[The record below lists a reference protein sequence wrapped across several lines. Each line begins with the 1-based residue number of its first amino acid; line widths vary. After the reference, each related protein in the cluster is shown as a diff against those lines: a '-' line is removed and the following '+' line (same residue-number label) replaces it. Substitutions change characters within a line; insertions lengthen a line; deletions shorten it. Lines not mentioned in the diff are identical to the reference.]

1 MTDLQKE
8 FESTGFASWV
18 NSDLYP
24 EGKVYTNEYVKWLEA
39 KLGSAEQKHQCKYI
53 RKLGESCTAN
63 NNCKYP
69 DCP

>member
-1 MTDLQKE
+1 MKRPNEKDF
-8 FESTGFASWV
+8 FE
-18 NSDLYP
+18 YR
-24 EGKVYTNEYVKWLEA
+24 GKQRIIDY
-39 KLGSAEQKHQCKYI
+39 GSADNYIDALEEYIDFLEGKHQCKYI